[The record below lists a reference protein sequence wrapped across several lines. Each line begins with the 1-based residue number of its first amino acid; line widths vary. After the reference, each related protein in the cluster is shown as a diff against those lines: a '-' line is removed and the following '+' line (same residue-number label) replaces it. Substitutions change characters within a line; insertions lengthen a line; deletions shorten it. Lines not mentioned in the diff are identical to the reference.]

1 MTPFFPAWIW
11 PLAWRDGRR
20 GLFKLLLALSC
31 VMVGVASMV
40 AAMSFRE
47 NLAASTRE
55 QAKTLLGA
63 DLAIQSRE
71 PFSPE
76 AEALIKSIGGDQ
88 SREIA
93 FSSMAYF
100 PGSGASRL
108 VQVRAV
114 FGNFPYYGQL
124 ETEPAAASEQFQSGH
139 RALVDQTLM
148 LQFNIPVG
156 ATLRIG
162 DQDFRII
169 GKLRKIPGESPA
181 FSLISPRVYL
191 PLNFLDRTQLLQKG
205 SLARYRVLFKLD
217 SRVDVDRLV
226 QTIAPQLE
234 QLRLR
239 ADTVKQRAAAISRAM
254 ENLSR
259 YLGLSVF
266 IAALLAGVG
275 IASGVHVYI
284 KEKTASVALLRCVG
298 ATPLETVGVY
308 LIQILAI
315 GVAGSCVGAAL
326 GVGLQTLL
334 PLVLKD
340 FLPVTATVSLA
351 PKAVFTGIGVGLGTG
366 MLFALLPLV
375 SVRNVS
381 PLLALRSSYEKTP
394 AGRDPWLWLIA
405 CVVVCGIV
413 LFAMT
418 LTDRWIH
425 AVWFTAGVVIAFTVI
440 ALVARGT
447 SAMVKRFAAPFL
459 PFAWRQ
465 GLANVHRPNNQT
477 TALMLALGLGA
488 FLLVTLY
495 NVQSTLLNEVAK
507 RGGKNEPNL
516 VLFDVQPDQR
526 DAVRG
531 LIRSFKVPLLEEVP
545 VVTMRLAAIKN
556 QTVKQ
561 LRDDSRQSI
570 PRWALRREYRVT
582 YRSGLSSSDRIISG
596 TWTPRVRSE
605 AALIPISLEKTI
617 AATLRVGVGDRLEF
631 ELQGVPLFTQVASI
645 REVDWQRLQPN
656 FFVIFPEG
664 VLEQAPQ
671 FYALV
676 SRTDSPR
683 TSALLQ
689 RAVVERFPNVSM
701 IDLTLVLNT
710 LDAILG
716 RISAAIRFLAFF
728 TILAGLFV
736 LGSAILSRRS
746 QRLKES
752 ILLKMLGAPR
762 RQIVT
767 MVAAEY
773 LFLAALAS
781 LTGAF
786 LSALASWAAARYF
799 FGIPFSFSPLPVVT
813 ILVVTTGTTVA
824 LGVAGCRGI
833 FRRSAL
839 EALRAET

>member
-1 MTPFFPAWIW
+1 MRSFSLWVW
-11 PLAWRDGRR
+11 PLAWRDARR
-20 GLFKLLLALSC
+20 NLYKLLLALSC
-31 VMVGVASMV
+31 VIIGVACTV
-40 AAMSFRE
+40 AALSFRE
-47 NLAASTRE
+47 NLAASTRQ

-63 DLAIQSRE
+63 DLAIDGRE

-76 AEALIKSIGGDQ
+76 AEALIQSIGGEQ
-88 SREIA
+88 SREIG
-93 FSSMAYF
+93 FSSMAFF
-100 PGSGASRL
+100 PDNGATRL

-114 FGNFPYYGQL
+114 TGNFPYYGKL
-124 ETEPAAASEQFQSGH
+124 ETEPAAASDQFQSGH
-139 RALVDQTLM
+139 NALVDETLM
-148 LQFNIPVG
+148 LQFNVHVG
-156 ATLRIG
+156 ETLKIG
-162 DQDFRII
+162 DQEFRIV
-169 GKLRKIPGESPA
+169 GKLRKIPGESLA
-181 FSLISPRVYL
+181 FSLISPRVYIS
-191 PLNFLDRTQLLQKG
+191 LNSLDQTQLLQKG

-217 SRVDVDRLV
+217 SRVDVDGLV

-234 QLRLR
+234 QLRLQS
-239 ADTVKQRAAAISRAM
+239 DTVKRRTTAISQAM

-266 IAALLAGVG
+266 IAVLLAGVG

-284 KEKTASVALLRCVG
+284 KEKSASVALLRCIG

-308 LIQILAI
+308 LIQIFAVGL
-315 GVAGSCVGAAL
+315 GGSCIGAML
-326 GVGLQTLL
+326 GIGLQSLL
-334 PLVLKD
+334 PLVFKD
-340 FLPVTATVSLA
+340 FLPVLTIVSIA
-351 PKAVFTGIGVGLGTG
+351 PKALLSGIGLGLGTG
-366 MLFALLPLV
+366 LLFALLPLLAA
-375 SVRNVS
+375 RNIS
-381 PLLALRSSYEKTP
+381 PLLALRFSYEETP
-394 AGRDPWLWLIA
+394 TARDPWLWLIA
-405 CVVVCGIV
+405 VVVVCGI
-413 LFAMT
+413 LIFAIA
-418 LTDRWIH
+418 LTERWLQ

-440 ALVARGT
+440 AFVSRST
-447 SAMVKRFAAPFL
+447 SIIVKRFAAQFL

-488 FLLVTLY
+488 LLLVTLY
-495 NVQSTLLNEVAK
+495 NAQSTLLKEVAQ

-516 VLFDVQPDQR
+516 VLFDVQKVQR
-526 DAVRG
+526 AAVRD
-531 LIRSFKVPLLEEVP
+531 LVQSFNVPILEEVP

-556 QTVKQ
+556 QRVEQ
-561 LRDDSRQSI
+561 LRNDSRQVI

-582 YRSGLSSSDRIISG
+582 YRSGLSSSDHIVSG
-596 TWTPRVRSE
+596 TWRPRVASDIQV
-605 AALIPISLEKTI
+605 IPISLEKSI
-617 AATLRVGVGDRLEF
+617 ADTLRVGIGDRLEF
-631 ELQGVPLFTQVASI
+631 ELQGVSFFTQVASI

-664 VLEQAPQ
+664 VLEQAPH

-676 SRTDSPR
+676 SRTDSTQ

-716 RISAAIRFLAFF
+716 RISAAVRFLAFF

-752 ILLKMLGAPR
+752 ILLKTLGAPR

-773 LFLAALAS
+773 LFLAAIAC
-781 LTGAF
+781 LTGAS
-786 LSALASWAAARYF
+786 LSAVSSWAAARYF
-799 FGIPFSFSPLPVVT
+799 FGIPLSFSPAPVLT

-824 LGVAGCRGI
+824 LGIAGCWGI
-833 FRRSAL
+833 FGRSAL